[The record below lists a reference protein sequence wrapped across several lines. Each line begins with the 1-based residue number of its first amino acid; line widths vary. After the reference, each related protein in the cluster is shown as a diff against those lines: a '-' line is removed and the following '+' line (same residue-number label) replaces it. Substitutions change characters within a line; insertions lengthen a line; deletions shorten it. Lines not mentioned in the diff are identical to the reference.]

1 MADTYIDPQE
11 TQIYGL
17 FARDQMKA
25 VCLGMIPE
33 LDAAVQFAIKHQA
46 AADKA
51 MAAALAKMPAPVK
64 VPEGALD
71 EARDLLV
78 RFGKHLESL
87 KGRPLALSIFY
98 GREAPSVV
106 ARRRVPKLV
115 GAVQHILKQIT
126 AHADKIRDADGW
138 AAEFREAHGN
148 LDALDKQTRA
158 SKVDL
163 ASLRPELAQARNEW
177 LAVYSANKRLIE
189 GLLLHAGKAD
199 LMPLI
204 FDDLA
209 EVHRT
214 RGTSDDTEGPAEPQE
229 PDADEEPTDGA
240 KPT

>member
-1 MADTYIDPQE
+1 MADSYIDPQE
-11 TQIYGL
+11 TQVYGL

-33 LDAAVQFAIKHQA
+33 LDATVQFAIKQQV

-87 KGRPLALSIFY
+87 KGRPLALSTFY

-115 GAVQHILKQIT
+115 GVVQHILNEIT
-126 AHADKIRDADGW
+126 KHADKIRDADGW
-138 AAEFREAHGN
+138 TTEFHEAHKN
-148 LDALDKQTRA
+148 LDGLDKQTRA

-163 ASLRPELAQARNEW
+163 ASLRPELAQARTAW

-229 PDADEEPTDGA
+229 PDADEEPPGGT